1 MKMNKVV
8 LVGRLT
14 RDPELRYTPNG
25 VAVANFTVAVN
36 RPFKNQQGE
45 QEADFINCVAW
56 RKAAENLAQYQQ
68 KGSLIAVAGSLES
81 STYVDKDTGKNRYSL
96 EVRAEEIKFLSQP
109 KQQNAGQMMQQAPQM
124 QGTNQQAYVQ
134 AMPQQQMP
142 AQPQQAPQMQQA
154 QQMPQMPPQQ
164 AQQYQQSATS
174 QQPTPQQ
181 VQNMFQP
188 VNDATPIEIS
198 DEDLPF

>member
-109 KQQNAGQMMQQAPQM
+109 KQQNAGQMMPGQM
-124 QGTNQQAYVQ
+124 TQGTNQQAYVQ
-134 AMPQQQMP
+134 AIPQQQMP
-142 AQPQQAPQMQQA
+142 AQPQQA
-154 QQMPQMPPQQ
+154 PQMPPQQ

>member
-109 KQQNAGQMMQQAPQM
+109 KQQNAGQMMPGQM
-124 QGTNQQAYVQ
+124 TQGTNQQAYVQ

-142 AQPQQAPQMQQA
+142 AQPQQAPQMQQT